1 MPPFLTITTD
11 KTRYMV
17 TFSAALALLILGY
30 IVYGGFVN
38 RVFGPDPKR
47 TTPAVDMNDGVDY
60 MPMPTWK
67 IFMIQFLNIAG
78 LGPIFGAIMGA
89 QFGTASYLWIVI
101 GTLFAGAVHD
111 FFSGCLSIR
120 NNGANLPELIG
131 KYLGMSAKTV
141 MNILSIVLM
150 VLVGAV
156 FVSGPA
162 ELLAGMTPDALNVT
176 FWIVAIFLYYV
187 LATLLPI
194 DKIIGRIYPVFA
206 VALLFMAFGI
216 LIMLYVKSPAL
227 PEIWNGFGTKY
238 DPSPI
243 FPMMFVSIACGA
255 ISGFHAT
262 QSPLMARCMKNEKH
276 CRPIF
281 YGAMVTEGIVALIW
295 AAAATWFF
303 GEHGTVDAGTGIPYS
318 GAKVATLISKEW
330 LGTIGGIVAI
340 LGIVAAP
347 ITSGDTA
354 LRSARLIIADFLH
367 MEQKSI
373 KKRLIICIPLF
384 LVTAGT
390 LIYSLTDADGFKI
403 IWRYFAWCNQT
414 LSVFTLW
421 AITIYLVQ
429 EKKPYIITL
438 IPALFMT
445 CVSVTYICIA
455 PEGFQLPQILSY
467 TIGAMAVLAT
477 FVWFVIWKKRRG

>member
-1 MPPFLTITTD
+1 
-11 KTRYMV
+11 MV
-17 TFSAALALLILGY
+17 TFSAALALLIVGY
-30 IVYGGFVN
+30 FIYGGLVN
-38 RVFGPDPKR
+38 RIFAPDTKR
-47 TTPAVDMNDGVDY
+47 TTPAVSINDGVDY
-60 MPMPTWK
+60 IPMPTWK

-131 KYLGMSAKTV
+131 KYLGTSAKTV

-162 ELLAGMTPDALNVT
+162 ELLAGMTPTFLNVN
-176 FWIVAIFLYYV
+176 FWIVTIFIYYI
-187 LATLLPI
+187 LATLLPV
-194 DKIIGRIYPVFA
+194 DKIIGRIYPIFA
-206 VALLFMAFGI
+206 IALLFMAFGI
-216 LIMLYVKSPAL
+216 LIMLYVKQPTL
-227 PEIWNGFGTKY
+227 PEIWQGLGTKY
-238 DPSPI
+238 DSSPI

-303 GEHGTVDAGTGIPYS
+303 GEHGTVDAATGIPYS
-318 GAKVATLISKEW
+318 GAKVATMISKEW

-373 KKRLIICIPLF
+373 KKRLIICVPLF

-421 AITIYLVQ
+421 AITVYLARK
-429 EKKPYIITL
+429 KKPYIITL

-445 CVSVTYICIA
+445 CVSTTYICIA
-455 PEGFQLPQILSY
+455 PEGLQLPHTISY
-467 TIGAMAVLAT
+467 TIGAIAVIIAIAWF
-477 FVWFVIWKKRRG
+477 FVWKSKRVKK

>member
-1 MPPFLTITTD
+1 
-11 KTRYMV
+11 MV
-17 TFSAALALLILGY
+17 TFTVALVLLVLGY
-30 IVYGGFVN
+30 VVYGGFIN
-38 RVFGPDPKR
+38 RVFGADPKR
-47 TTPAVDMNDGVDY
+47 VTPAFTNKDGVDY
-60 MPMPTWK
+60 IPMSTWK

-101 GTLFAGAVHD
+101 GTLVAGAVHD

-120 NNGANLPELIG
+120 NDGANLPDLIG
-131 KYLGMSAKTV
+131 KYLGTTTKTV
-141 MNILSIVLM
+141 MNVFSIVLM

-162 ELLAGMTPDALNVT
+162 ELLAGMTPAGLNVT
-176 FWIVAIFLYYV
+176 FWIVVIFLYYI
-187 LATLLPI
+187 LATLLPV
-194 DKIIGRIYPVFA
+194 DKIIGRVYPLFA
-206 VALLFMAFGI
+206 IALLFMAFGV
-216 LIMLYVKSPAL
+216 LIMLYVKSPSL
-227 PEIWNGFGTKY
+227 PEMWEGFGTKY
-238 DPSPI
+238 DKSPI

-262 QSPLMARCMKNEKH
+262 QSPLMARCMKSEKY

-303 GEHGTVDAGTGIPYS
+303 GEHGTVDAAGIPYS
-318 GAKVATLISKEW
+318 GAKVATMISQEW
-330 LGTIGGIVAI
+330 LGTIGSIVAI

-384 LVTAGT
+384 LATAGT

-421 AITIYLVQ
+421 AITVYLVQ
-429 EKKPYIITL
+429 EKKNYFITL

-455 PEGFQLPQILSY
+455 PEGFRLSQVLSY
-467 TIGAMAVLAT
+467 SIGGVAVLVAA
-477 FVWFVIWKKRRG
+477 VWFGVWKMRWAKRLLA

>member
-1 MPPFLTITTD
+1 
-11 KTRYMV
+11 MV
-17 TFSAALALLILGY
+17 TFTVALVLLVLGY
-30 IVYGGFVN
+30 LVYGGFVN
-38 RVFGPDPKR
+38 RVFAPDAKR
-47 TTPAVDMNDGVDY
+47 TTPAVEHNDGVDY
-60 MPMPTWK
+60 IPMPTWK

-101 GTLFAGAVHD
+101 GTILAGAVHD

-131 KYLGMSAKTV
+131 KYLGTSAKTV
-141 MNILSIVLM
+141 MNVLSLVLM

-162 ELLAGMTPDALNVT
+162 ELLAGMTPAALNAN
-176 FWIVAIFLYYV
+176 FWIVAIFLYYI

-194 DKIIGRIYPVFA
+194 DKIIGRIYPLFA
-206 VALLFMAFGI
+206 ISLLFMAFGI
-216 LIMLYVKSPAL
+216 LIMLYVKSPEL
-227 PEIWNGFGTKY
+227 PEMWNGFGTKY
-238 DPSPI
+238 EKTPI

-262 QSPLMARCMKNEKH
+262 QSPLMARCMKNERH

-281 YGAMVTEGIVALIW
+281 YGAMITEGIVALIW

-303 GEHGTVDAGTGIPYS
+303 GEHGTVDAATGIPYS

-330 LGTIGGIVAI
+330 LGTIGGVVAI

-354 LRSARLIIADFLH
+354 LRSARLILADFLH
-367 MEQKSI
+367 MEQRSI
-373 KKRLIICIPLF
+373 RKRLLICIPLF
-384 LVTAGT
+384 LVTMAT
-390 LIYSLTDADGFKI
+390 LIYSLADADGFKI

-429 EKKPYIITL
+429 ERKPYIITL

-445 CVSVTYICIA
+445 CVSATYICLA
-455 PEGFQLPQILSY
+455 PEGFALSPA
-467 TIGAMAVLAT
+467 IGYSIGGLAVVIAA
-477 FVWFVIWKKRRG
+477 VWFMVWKKRKG

>member
-1 MPPFLTITTD
+1 
-11 KTRYMV
+11 MV
-17 TFSAALALLILGY
+17 TFTVALALLVLGY
-30 IVYGGFVN
+30 LVYGGFVN
-38 RVFGPDPKR
+38 RVFAPDAKR
-47 TTPAVDMNDGVDY
+47 TTPAVEHNDGVDY
-60 MPMPTWK
+60 IPMPTWK

-101 GTLFAGAVHD
+101 GTILAGAVHD

-131 KYLGMSAKTV
+131 KYLGTSAKTV
-141 MNILSIVLM
+141 MNVLSLVLM

-162 ELLAGMTPDALNVT
+162 ELLAGMTPAALNAN
-176 FWIVAIFLYYV
+176 FWIVVIFLYYI

-194 DKIIGRIYPVFA
+194 DKIIGRIYPLFA
-206 VALLFMAFGI
+206 ISLLFMAFGI
-216 LIMLYVKSPAL
+216 LIMLYVKSPEL
-227 PEIWNGFGTKY
+227 PEMWNGFGTKY
-238 DPSPI
+238 EKTPI

-262 QSPLMARCMKNEKH
+262 QSPLMARCMKNERH

-281 YGAMVTEGIVALIW
+281 YGAMITEGIVALIW

-303 GEHGTVDAGTGIPYS
+303 GEHGTVDAATGIPYS

-330 LGTIGGIVAI
+330 LGTIGGVVAI

-354 LRSARLIIADFLH
+354 LRSARLILADFLH
-367 MEQKSI
+367 MEQRSI
-373 KKRLIICIPLF
+373 RKRLLICIPLF
-384 LVTAGT
+384 IVTMAT
-390 LIYSLTDADGFKI
+390 LIYSLADADGFKI

-429 EKKPYIITL
+429 ERKPYIITL

-445 CVSVTYICIA
+445 CVSATYICLA
-455 PEGFQLPQILSY
+455 PEGFALSPA
-467 TIGAMAVLAT
+467 IGYSIGGLAVVIAA
-477 FVWFVIWKKRRG
+477 VWFMVWNKRKGEGLRVKG

>member
-1 MPPFLTITTD
+1 
-11 KTRYMV
+11 MV
-17 TFSAALALLILGY
+17 TFTAALALLIFGY

-38 RVFGPDPKR
+38 RVFAPDTKR
-47 TTPAVDMNDGVDY
+47 RTPAVALNDGVDY
-60 MPMPTWK
+60 IPMPTWK

-111 FFSGCLSIR
+111 FFAGCLSIR
-120 NNGANLPELIG
+120 NDGANLPELIG
-131 KYLGMSAKTV
+131 KYLGRGAKTA
-141 MNILSIVLM
+141 MNIFSLVLM

-162 ELLAGMTPDALNVT
+162 ELLAGMTPAAFNAT
-176 FWIVAIFLYYV
+176 FWIVVIFLYYV

-206 VALLFMAFGI
+206 IALLFMAFGI
-216 LIMLYVKSPAL
+216 LVMLYVKCPQL
-227 PEIWNGFGTKY
+227 PEIWNGLGTKY
-238 DPSPI
+238 DSSPI

-262 QSPLMARCMKNEKH
+262 QSPLMARCMKSERH

-303 GEHGTVDAGTGIPYS
+303 GEHGTVDAATGIPYS
-318 GAKVATLISKEW
+318 GAKVATLISKDW
-330 LGTIGGIVAI
+330 LGAVGGIVAL

-354 LRSARLIIADFLH
+354 LRSARLILADFLH
-367 MEQKSI
+367 MEQRTI
-373 KKRLIICIPLF
+373 KRRLLICIPLF
-384 LVTAGT
+384 LVTMAT

-403 IWRYFAWCNQT
+403 IWRYFAWSNQT

-421 AITIYLVQ
+421 AITVYLVR
-429 EKKPYIITL
+429 EKKPYWITL
-438 IPALFMT
+438 VPALFMT
-445 CVSVTYICIA
+445 CVSITYISMA
-455 PEGFQLPQILSY
+455 PEGFCLPAPIGY
-467 TIGAMAVLAT
+467 GIGAVSVAIGL
-477 FVWFVIWKKRRG
+477 VWFFRWMRHSTME